1 MDENYLHDRMNRSNK
16 SYSKISNDNDVRERA
31 CDLRRS
37 YVNVND
43 RIRLMMDERIESITQ
58 I

>member
-16 SYSKISNDNDVRERA
+16 SYPMASSDNDVRERA
-31 CDLRRS
+31 YDLQRS
-37 YVNVND
+37 NANVND
-43 RIRLMMDERIESITQ
+43 RIPLMMDQRKESITQ